1 MMLKGWRPTEDFV
14 VAWKDKTAEPRTRE
28 QLDAMVEEMRVIA
41 NKYDFD
47 LSQYGGEYRG
57 MTTFPEE

>member
-47 LSQYGGEYRG
+47 LSQYGSEYQRRQY
-57 MTTFPEE
+57 FREE